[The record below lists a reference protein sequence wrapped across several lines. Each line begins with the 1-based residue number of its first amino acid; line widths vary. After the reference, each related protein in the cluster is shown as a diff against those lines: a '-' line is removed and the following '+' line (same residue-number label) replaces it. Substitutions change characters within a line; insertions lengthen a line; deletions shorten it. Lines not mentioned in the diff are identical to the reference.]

1 MYRDNSSGKRHNFW
15 GTKKSTSGA
24 GPANRSS
31 REKDSPERICN
42 EIWVSLFGNLKNHWQ
57 VLTFQFLTKKK
68 CKFCVLRISQQV
80 LFFRKLSADDA
91 RVLVSTALQG
101 NVHRQYAQAFGGY
114 YIVTTCRDRSF
125 YGKNVD
131 TSKKNGIVIIR
142 LKRIFI
148 IARYDVPETSF
159 EFIPTLEL
167 FADKLAEF
175 GYWHAC

>member
-1 MYRDNSSGKRHNFW
+1 MKRGRPRSTQLQCIETIPQVNDTTFEELKSQLLELDQRIAVLGKKILPKGYAMKF
-15 GTKKSTSGA
+15 
-24 GPANRSS
+24 
-31 REKDSPERICN
+31 ESPYLAISK
-42 EIWVSLFGNLKNHWQ
+42 ITDK
-57 VLTFQFLTKKK
+57 
-68 CKFCVLRISQQV
+68 ISQQV

-175 GYWHAC
+175 GY